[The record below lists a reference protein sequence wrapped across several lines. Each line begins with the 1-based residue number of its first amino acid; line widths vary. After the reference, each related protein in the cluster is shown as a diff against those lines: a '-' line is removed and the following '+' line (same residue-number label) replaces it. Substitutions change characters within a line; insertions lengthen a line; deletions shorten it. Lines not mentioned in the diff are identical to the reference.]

1 MTQKHK
7 RPNHDALFK
16 HFLTQPE
23 TAREFLSLYLPEEIR
38 SLCDL
43 ATLKLESGSFVDRHL
58 RQLHSDVLY
67 SVETTQGD
75 GYIYCLIEHQSTP
88 DPLMAWR
95 LMYYMMSTM
104 AAHLKK
110 GHTELPLVVPLLFY
124 HGEIRPY
131 PYSNH
136 WLDCFTY
143 QKQAERL
150 YHQPFPL
157 VDVSV
162 LSDEEILTH
171 KSVALMELVQ
181 KHIRCRDMLEW
192 VPQLV
197 ALLNAGY
204 NTVEQCNVVLS
215 YILLNGHTLD
225 ISQFI
230 HQLIEQSPEHE
241 TMLMTIAEQLEQKG
255 HEEGRKT
262 GREEGRKA
270 GREEGWKKGKEE
282 GKLETAR
289 ALLQHG
295 VSLDIIVTSTGLSRD
310 KIEALKH

>member
-1 MTQKHK
+1 MVKKEKQ
-7 RPNHDALFK
+7 RPHHDALFK
-16 HFLTQPE
+16 HFLTRPE
-23 TAREFLSLYLPEEIR
+23 TAREFLSLYLPEEIQ

-43 ATLKLESGSFVDRHL
+43 ATLKLEPGSFVDQHL

-67 SVETTQGD
+67 SVETARGQ

-95 LMYYMMSTM
+95 LMYYAMLAM

-110 GHTELPLVVPLLFY
+110 GHTELPLVAPLLFY
-124 HGEIRPY
+124 HGEVRPY
-131 PYSNH
+131 PYTNR
-136 WLDCFTY
+136 WLDCFTLPE
-143 QKQAERL
+143 QAARL
-150 YHQPFPL
+150 YRQAFPL
-157 VDVSV
+157 VDVSA

-171 KSVALMELVQ
+171 KGVALMELVQ

-197 ALLNAGY
+197 ELLNGGY
-204 NTVEQCNVVLS
+204 NTTEQRNVVLL

-225 ISQFI
+225 LSQFV

-255 HEEGRKT
+255 LERGIEL
-262 GREEGRKA
+262 GREEGREEGIEL
-270 GREEGWKKGKEE
+270 GREKGKV
-282 GKLETAR
+282 ETAR
-289 ALLQHG
+289 ALLRHG